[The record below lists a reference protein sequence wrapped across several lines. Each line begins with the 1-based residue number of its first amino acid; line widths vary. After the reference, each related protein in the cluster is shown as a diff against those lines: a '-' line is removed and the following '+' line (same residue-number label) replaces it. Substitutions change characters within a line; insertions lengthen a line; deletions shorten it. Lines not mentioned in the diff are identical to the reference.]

1 MRSEIDVDVFEGE
14 RLVQRCACT
23 AQPFPDGR
31 PGAIWRGVTYP
42 LLPGDRIDVGATQ
55 HREVQGQPFAVV
67 AGEGTTWILVSG
79 LASALTEARDRLEA
93 GGIRVAHSGR
103 WLGDTPEGS
112 SFDWFLRCEGVV
124 EVGQV
129 GELLGAN
136 RTVVQTAE
144 GRLAVLEQHLLEM
157 RAALARLA
165 DELVV
170 ATRAPSTAS
179 LLQETRSA
187 NHDAILEATRD
198 RVRELETRL
207 AATPPN
213 PAPARSS
220 TARLQQEL
228 GAVLVALRPDVILL
242 RDSLQVAVGEFAS
255 RTAFYRT
262 LQELP
267 VSGARPEGWKAL
279 RGSERWWE
287 RHVSNGQDDSG
298 RAYARFDTRSRQW
311 RLLLGWKGEQSRD
324 IDWIRR
330 EG

>member
-1 MRSEIDVDVFEGE
+1 
-14 RLVQRCACT
+14 
-23 AQPFPDGR
+23 
-31 PGAIWRGVTYP
+31 
-42 LLPGDRIDVGATQ
+42 
-55 HREVQGQPFAVV
+55 
-67 AGEGTTWILVSG
+67 VSG

-279 RGSERWWE
+279 RGSERWCNAMSRMDKMIAGGHTPASTPE
-287 RHVSNGQDDSG
+287 VVSGGYSWGG
-298 RAYARFDTRSRQW
+298 RENSRGTSIGLDARANSFALSVISKVKSKYKSRLSPL
-311 RLLLGWKGEQSRD
+311 R
-324 IDWIRR
+324 
-330 EG
+330 